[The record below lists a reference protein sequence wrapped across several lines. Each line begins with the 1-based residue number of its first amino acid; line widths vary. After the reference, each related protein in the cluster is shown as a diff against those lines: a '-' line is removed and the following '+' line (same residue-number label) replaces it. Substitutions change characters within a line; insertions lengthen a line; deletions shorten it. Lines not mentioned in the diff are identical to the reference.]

1 MESVKRPSL
10 GQSRFPQLLFTPGTR
25 GDKASLNQLEKGMI
39 AEGSVK
45 GSSDKN
51 AYY

>member
-1 MESVKRPSL
+1 MESVKRPTWDKVDS
-10 GQSRFPQLLFTPGTR
+10 QQLVFTPGTR